1 MSGVDEVIE
10 TKVVI
15 LGPTF
20 VGKTSMVNQYVS
32 NQFSAN
38 PPATIGGAFI
48 KKTVSVGKRQVV
60 LQLWDTAGQER
71 FRSMAPMY
79 YRGAHAAILVFDAT
93 TPTSLELVDSWAAEL
108 ADHGN
113 EDIVMVVAAN
123 KCDLMAEKEPGSC
136 VDQKAADEFAKSIS
150 ASLFYTS
157 AKTGDGIGKLFKFLS
172 EELVRAHDTRQAK
185 GRGGL
190 SGSNSGRTPNLLL
203 DAPPEG
209 SSSSC
214 C

>member
-1 MSGVDEVIE
+1 
-10 TKVVI
+10 VVKI
-15 LGPTF
+15 CDWH
-20 VGKTSMVNQYVS
+20 KTSKSSYNRCF
-32 NQFSAN
+32 NHSACRHLLN
-38 PPATIGGAFI
+38 AYF
-48 KKTVSVGKRQVV
+48 K
-60 LQLWDTAGQER
+60 
-71 FRSMAPMY
+71 
-79 YRGAHAAILVFDAT
+79 
-93 TPTSLELVDSWAAEL
+93 
-108 ADHGN
+108 
-113 EDIVMVVAAN
+113 VVAAN

-203 DAPPEG
+203 DAPQEG